1 MLTTGADNIV
11 GTSGNDTIN
20 AVEAAGPAATWT
32 VGDSIDGGAGTD
44 ILNIIQTA
52 AVTSPLST
60 TVKNVETANV
70 TSGTTGTDLNT
81 SSWTGLTTL
90 NVTAPTAVSVASA
103 ATTDVSLTNK
113 SVGNADA
120 SVTVNGGKNVTLTL
134 EGTTNDSDA
143 AAEIVIGGTTAP
155 AGTVTVTSKFTGAD
169 NDNGPDIE
177 ITGGTVVTVTESLGN
192 AVNTTNTHGNVKVT
206 GTSATTAVTVN
217 QDRAAAASA
226 TVAGKVNGTVT
237 IADANAASTT
247 AAGTIA
253 TVTLNSYGNSTINS
267 GALTTVNLSGTGG
280 TLGITAGALTTPVVN
295 TLALNV
301 NDLAAAAITIDN
313 DYKTLNITGSSKAA
327 TIANVTGG
335 GVTTLNV
342 AGDAKVTLTNNT
354 FAALTSVVSTNT
366 AGVTLGT
373 TALGAGVAFTGGAGD
388 DSIILS
394 NNFTKAITMGAGNDT
409 VTVGGTTIGTGGS
422 VAAGDGTDTVVM
434 TSAQAAT
441 FDNDATFNTK
451 FTGFEVLRLS
461 DALGAATTLN
471 IAGLNNVTKVIL
483 AAGGANAT
491 TSIID
496 NIASGS
502 TVQFD
507 ADSTGVV
514 IQETNALFNPA
525 DTLNL
530 VFNKTGGVLAAGS
543 ITAAGVETINIT
555 ANDASTA
562 SGGSAANINT
572 ATLVATSATTVT
584 VSGNNGLNLTNTGN
598 TAITKFD
605 ASGVV
610 ANGTAGLDTAANL
623 AVTFASAN
631 ATATA
636 TVTITGGAG
645 NDTLTGN
652 AAKDVINGGAG
663 NDLINGGTNTD
674 TITVGSGRDI
684 IEILNN
690 DDDTAG
696 DIVGSGTGTMDSI
709 TGFSLVSSAISAVDF
724 SSNANF
730 QGSTAGGANLNLL
743 NLDMWVDDAGAGTGT
758 NLNLAVEANGTG
770 SGQAAGVTYTVTNGI
785 LTLSGAG
792 ASNVDTLGEWLVEA
806 AAVAAT
812 NGDILAFQFGSDT
825 YVYAQNGTADL
836 LVQLVGVTGATSLVE
851 VSNSTTASAGAI
863 LFADL

>member
-1 MLTTGADNIV
+1 M
-11 GTSGNDTIN
+11 
-20 AVEAAGPAATWT
+20 
-32 VGDSIDGGAGTD
+32 GDSIDGGAGTD

-70 TSGTTGTDLNT
+70 TSGTTGTNLNT

-90 NVTAPTAVSVASA
+90 NVTAPTAVSVTSA

-134 EGTTNDSDA
+134 EGTTNDGDA

-169 NDNGPDIE
+169 TNDGPDIE

-217 QDRAAAASA
+217 QDRAATASA

-280 TLGITAGALTTPVVN
+280 TLVITAGALTTPVVN

-301 NDLAAAAITIDN
+301 NDLAAGAITIDN

-342 AGDAKVTLTNNT
+342 AGDAKVTLTDNA

-394 NNFTKAITMGAGNDT
+394 NAFTKAITMGAGNDT
-409 VTVGGTTIGTGGS
+409 VTYGGAAGTGGS
-422 VAAGDGTDTVVM
+422 VDAGTGTDTIKM
-434 TSAQAAT
+434 TAAQADAA
-441 FDNDATFNTK
+441 DNDATFNNTFK
-451 FTGFEVLRLS
+451 NFEVLDIATGAVTTTINLAGINGVNQVVTRGVQAANTLTLNGFASGGTLTLDAANTGTVKANIPNANLS
-461 DALGAATTLN
+461 STDSFNLVLSNNTAATAAFGT
-471 IAGLNNVTKVIL
+471 VKL
-483 AAGGANAT
+483 AD
-491 TSIID
+491 I
-496 NIASGS
+496 
-502 TVQFD
+502 
-507 ADSTGVV
+507 
-514 IQETNALFNPA
+514 
-525 DTLNL
+525 
-530 VFNKTGGVLAAGS
+530 
-543 ITAAGVETINIT
+543 ETINISLV
-555 ANDASTA
+555 DAGTGA
-562 SGGSAANINT
+562 NT
-572 ATLVATSATTVT
+572 AATVDTLTLQATSATKVV
-584 VSGNNGLNLTNTGN
+584 VSGNNGLNLTNMGN
-598 TAITKFD
+598 TKITEFD

-610 ANGTAGLDTAANL
+610 ANDSTDTAANL
-623 AVTFASAN
+623 AVTFTSAN
-631 ATATA
+631 TTATA
-636 TVTITGGAG
+636 TVTIKGGAG

-652 AAKDVINGGAG
+652 AAKDTISGGAG
-663 NDLINGGTNTD
+663 ADIITGGLGQD
-674 TITVGSGRDI
+674 TIQLGAGRDVVKVASNSDANV
-684 IEILNN
+684 LTS
-690 DDDTAG
+690 DSTTATP
-696 DIVGSGTGTMDSI
+696 DIVTSFG
-709 TGFSLVSSAISAVDF
+709 LVSTAITTATDLSTV
-724 SSNANF
+724 ANF
-730 QGSTAGGANLNLL
+730 QTATAGGANANMLV
-743 NLDMWVDDAGAGTGT
+743 LDLTADDAGAGTGT
-758 NLNLAVEANGTG
+758 NLPVAIEANGTG
-770 SGQAAGVTYTVTNGI
+770 TGQAAGVTYTVTNGI
-785 LTLSGAG
+785 LTLSGTG
-792 ASNVDTLGEWLVEA
+792 AAAVDTLAEWLTEA
-806 AAVAAT
+806 AAVSAT
-812 NGDILAFQFGSDT
+812 AGETVGFVFGGDT
-825 YVYAQNGTADL
+825 YVFAQNGAQDV
-836 LVQLVGVTGATSLVE
+836 LVQLVGVQATSLVLASAA
-851 VSNSTTASAGAI
+851 VTASAGALI
-863 LFADL
+863 IGDSL